1 MSWPSAGSRRNRAGV
16 RDSDVLIVG
25 GGIGG
30 LALALSLHQAGIS
43 AVVFEAAP
51 EVQPLGVGINIL
63 PHGMRELSELGLQD
77 ELIAL
82 AIETRELAFYSRH
95 GQFIYKEPRGRYAG
109 YDWPQLSIHRADL
122 HKVLLEAAIDRLGK
136 EAVWLDHRC
145 LKAEQDG
152 AGVTLHFDKAEPQ
165 RGKVAVGCD
174 GIHSALRWQLYPD
187 QGPPKYSGVNMWRG
201 AVRWPAF
208 LGGDTMVST
217 GWMTVGKTVIYPVR
231 PGKPETDGLPLINW
245 VAEIERPEAVR
256 QDWTGRG
263 RLSDM
268 MPAFAG
274 LRFDWLDISGM
285 IESTEEILEYPMV
298 DRDPLP
304 RWTFGRLT
312 LLGDAAHPMYPRGS
326 NGAGQAIIDA
336 RFLTGQIKKLGASE
350 AALQQYEAVRG
361 PATARVVLTNRSD
374 PPDAI
379 LREVWQRSGG
389 HRFARIEDVIS
400 TAELQAISDRYKKV
414 AGFDRETLKTR
425 PSFV

>member
-1 MSWPSAGSRRNRAGV
+1 VSDDA
-16 RDSDVLIVG
+16 DVLIVG

-30 LALALSLHQAGIS
+30 LTLALSLHQAGIS
-43 AVVFEAAP
+43 ARVFEAAP

-63 PHGMRELSELGLQD
+63 PHGMRELCELGLQ
-77 ELIAL
+77 EAL
-82 AIETRELAFYSRH
+82 AACAIETRELAFYSRH

-122 HKVLLEAAIDRLGK
+122 HKVLLDATVQRLGRD
-136 EAVWLDHRC
+136 AVRLDHRC
-145 LKAEQDG
+145 LKAEQDD

-208 LGGDTMVST
+208 LAGDTMVST

-231 PGKPETDGLPLINW
+231 PGTPETAGLPLINW

-263 RLSDM
+263 KLSDM

-274 LRFDWLDISGM
+274 LTFDWLDISGM

-304 RWTFGRLT
+304 RWTFGRIT

-326 NGAGQAIIDA
+326 NGAGQSIIDA
-336 RFLTGQIKKLGASE
+336 RYLTGQIRKHGATE
-350 AALQQYEAVRG
+350 QALQSYEAVRG
-361 PATARVVLTNRSD
+361 PATANVVLANRNN

-389 HRFARIEDVIS
+389 QRFERIDDVIS
-400 TAELQAISDRYKKV
+400 AAELQAISDRYKKV
-414 AGFDRETLKTR
+414 AGFDREELKTR

>member
-1 MSWPSAGSRRNRAGV
+1 VSDDA
-16 RDSDVLIVG
+16 DVLIVG

-30 LALALSLHQAGIS
+30 LTLALSLHQAGIS
-43 AVVFEAAP
+43 ARVFEAAP

-63 PHGMRELSELGLQD
+63 PHGMRELCELGLQ
-77 ELIAL
+77 EAL
-82 AIETRELAFYSRH
+82 AACAIETRELAFYSRH

-122 HKVLLEAAIDRLGK
+122 HKVLLDATLKRLGRD
-136 EAVWLDHRC
+136 AVRLDHRC
-145 LKAEQDG
+145 LKAEQDS
-152 AGVTLHFDKAEPQ
+152 AGVALHFDKAEPQ

-208 LGGDTMVST
+208 LSGDTMVST

-231 PGKPETDGLPLINW
+231 PGTPETAGLPLINW

-263 RLSDM
+263 KLSDM

-274 LRFDWLDISGM
+274 LTFDWLDISGM

-304 RWTFGRLT
+304 RWTFGRIT

-326 NGAGQAIIDA
+326 NGAGQSIIDA
-336 RFLTGQIKKLGASE
+336 RYLTGQIRKHGATE
-350 AALQQYEAVRG
+350 QALQSYEAVRG
-361 PATARVVLTNRSD
+361 PATANVVLANRNN

-389 HRFARIEDVIS
+389 QRFERIEDVIS
-400 TAELQAISDRYKKV
+400 ASELQAISDRYKKV
-414 AGFDRETLKTR
+414 AGFDRESLRTR

>member
-1 MSWPSAGSRRNRAGV
+1 MNTSTP
-16 RDSDVLIVG
+16 DVLIVG
-25 GGIGG
+25 GGVGG
-30 LALALSLHQAGIS
+30 LALALSLHQASIS
-43 AVVFEAAP
+43 CCVLEAAP
-51 EVQPLGVGINIL
+51 EVLPLGVGINLL
-63 PHGMRELSELGLQD
+63 PHAMRELSELGLAD
-77 ELIAL
+77 ELA
-82 AIETRELAFYSRH
+82 AQCIETRELCFYSRH
-95 GQFIYKEPRGRYAG
+95 GQFIFKEPRGRFAG

-122 HKVLLEAAIDRLGK
+122 HRVLLEATRQRLGAD
-136 EAVWLDHRC
+136 AVRLGHRVT
-145 LKAEQDG
+145 KVDQDA
-152 AGVTLHFDKAEPQ
+152 AGVTIHFDTAPPQ
-165 RGKVAVGCD
+165 PGKVAVGCD
-174 GIHSALRWQLYPD
+174 GIHSALRRQLYPNE
-187 QGPPKYSGVNMWRG
+187 GPPKYSGVNMWRG
-201 AVRWPAF
+201 AVRWPAY

-217 GWMTVGKTVIYPVR
+217 GWMTVGKTVIYPIR
-231 PGKPETDGLPLINW
+231 AGTPETNGLPLINW

-263 RLSDM
+263 RLADM

-274 LRFDWLDISGM
+274 LKFDWLDISAM

-336 RFLTGQIKKLGASE
+336 RFLTGQIKKLGATE
-350 AALQQYEAVRG
+350 AALAAYETVRS
-361 PATARVVLTNRSD
+361 PQTAKVVLTNRTD

-389 HRFARIEDVIS
+389 KRFERIEDVIS
-400 TAELQAISDRYKKV
+400 VAELQDISDRYKKV

>member
-1 MSWPSAGSRRNRAGV
+1 MSDDA
-16 RDSDVLIVG
+16 DVLIVG

-30 LALALSLHQAGIS
+30 LTLALSLHQAGIS
-43 AVVFEAAP
+43 ARVFEAAP

-63 PHGMRELSELGLQD
+63 PHGMRELCELGLQD
-77 ELIAL
+77 AL
-82 AIETRELAFYSRH
+82 AACAIETRELAFYSRH

-122 HKVLLEAAIDRLGK
+122 HKVLLDATLQRLGRG
-136 EAVWLDHRC
+136 AVWLDHRC
-145 LKAEQDG
+145 LKAEQDS
-152 AGVTLHFDKAEPQ
+152 AGVTLHFDRAPPQ

-208 LGGDTMVST
+208 LSGDTMVST

-231 PGKPETDGLPLINW
+231 PGTSETGGLPLINW

-263 RLSDM
+263 KLADM

-274 LRFDWLDISGM
+274 LKFDWLDISGM

-304 RWTFGRLT
+304 RWTFGRIT

-326 NGAGQAIIDA
+326 NGAGQSIIDA
-336 RFLTGQIKKLGASE
+336 RYLTGQIKTLGATE
-350 AALQQYEAVRG
+350 QALQSYEAVRG
-361 PATARVVLTNRSD
+361 PATANVVLANRNN

-389 HRFARIEDVIS
+389 QRFERIDDVIS
-400 TAELQAISDRYKKV
+400 AAELQAISDRYKKV
-414 AGFDRETLKTR
+414 AGFDREELKTR

>member
-1 MSWPSAGSRRNRAGV
+1 VTERGA
-16 RDSDVLIVG
+16 DVLIVG
-25 GGIGG
+25 GGVGG
-30 LALALSLHQAGIS
+30 LTLALSLHQAGIS
-43 AVVFEAAP
+43 CRVLEAAP
-51 EVQPLGVGINIL
+51 EVLPLGVGINLL
-63 PHGMRELSELGLQD
+63 PHAMRELSELGLA
-77 ELIAL
+77 ETLAAH
-82 AIETRELAFYSRH
+82 AIETRELCFYSRH
-95 GQFIYKEPRGRYAG
+95 GQFIFKEPRGRFAG

-122 HKVLLEAAIDRLGK
+122 HRVLLEATRQRLGAD
-136 EAVWLDHRC
+136 AVRLDHRIT
-145 LKAEQDG
+145 KVDQDS
-152 AGVTLHFDKAEPQ
+152 AGVVLHVDKATAQ
-165 RGKVAVGCD
+165 HGRIAVGCD
-174 GIHSALRWQLYPD
+174 GIHSALRRQLYPNE
-187 QGPPKYSGVNMWRG
+187 GPPKYSGVNMWRG
-201 AVRWPAF
+201 ATRWPAY

-217 GWMTVGKTVIYPVR
+217 GWMTVGKTVIYPIR
-231 PGKPETDGLPLINW
+231 PGTPETGGKPLINW
-245 VAEIERPEAVR
+245 VAEIEQPEAVR

-263 RLSDM
+263 RLADM

-274 LRFDWLDISGM
+274 LKFDWLDISAM

-350 AALQQYEAVRG
+350 EALAAYETVRN
-361 PATARVVLTNRSD
+361 PQTAKVVLTNRTD

-389 HRFARIEDVIS
+389 RRFERIEDVIS
-400 TAELQAISDRYKKV
+400 TAELQDMSDGYKKV
-414 AGFDRETLKTR
+414 AGFDRDTLKTR

>member
-1 MSWPSAGSRRNRAGV
+1 MSDA
-16 RDSDVLIVG
+16 DVLIVG
-25 GGIGG
+25 GGVGG

-43 AVVFEAAP
+43 ARVFEAAP

-63 PHGMRELSELGLQD
+63 PHGMRELAELGLQ
-77 ELIAL
+77 ERLIAL

-122 HKVLLEAAIDRLGK
+122 HKVLLDATRERLGSD
-136 EAVWLDHRC
+136 AVRLDHRC

-187 QGPPKYSGVNMWRG
+187 QGPSKYSGVNMWRG

-231 PGKPETDGLPLINW
+231 PGTPETNGLPLINW

-263 RLSDM
+263 RLADM

-274 LRFDWLDISGM
+274 LKFDWLDISGM
-285 IESTEEILEYPMV
+285 IESTDEILEYPMV

-304 RWTFGRLT
+304 RWTFGRVT

-336 RFLTGQIKKLGASE
+336 RFLTGQIRKLGATE
-350 AALQQYEAVRG
+350 QALQQYEAARG
-361 PATARVVLTNRSD
+361 PATAKVVLTNRSD

-389 HRFARIEDVIS
+389 NRFERIEDVIS
-400 TAELQAISDRYKKV
+400 TAELQSISDRYKKV

>member
-1 MSWPSAGSRRNRAGV
+1 MSDPDILV
-16 RDSDVLIVG
+16 VG

-30 LALALSLHQAGIS
+30 LSLALSLHQAGIS
-43 AVVFEAAP
+43 CRVYESVP
-51 EVQPLGVGINIL
+51 EIRPLGVGINLL
-63 PHGMRELSELGLQD
+63 PHGMRELCELGLQD
-77 ELIAL
+77 AL
-82 AIETRELAFYSRH
+82 ARVAIETRTLAFYSRH
-95 GQFIYKEPRGRYAG
+95 GQFIYSEPRGRYAG

-122 HKVLLEAAIDRLGK
+122 HAVLLDAVRARLGAD
-136 EAVWLDHRC
+136 AVVLDRRVAR
-145 LKAEQDG
+145 AEQDTD
-152 AGVTLHFDKAEPQ
+152 GVTLHFENAEPQ
-165 RGKVAVGCD
+165 RGRLAVGCD
-174 GIHSALRWQLYPD
+174 GIHSAIRRQLHPD
-187 QGPPKYSGVNMWRG
+187 QGPPRYSGVNMWRG

-231 PGKPETDGLPLINW
+231 PATPESGGLPLVNW
-245 VAEIERPEAVR
+245 VAEIEKPDAVR

-263 RLSDM
+263 RLADM
-268 MPAFAG
+268 MPAFSG
-274 LRFDWLDISGM
+274 LRFDWLDITGM
-285 IESTEEILEYPMV
+285 IEATAEILEYPMV

-304 RWTFGRLT
+304 RWSHGRVT

-336 RFLTGQIKKLGASE
+336 RCLAGLVKRRGATVE
-350 AALQQYEAVRG
+350 ALAAYEAIRG

-389 HRFARIEDVIS
+389 RPFARIEDVIAP
-400 TAELQAISDRYKKV
+400 AELQAMSDRYKKV
-414 AGFDRETLKTR
+414 AGFDVETLRTR

>member
-1 MSWPSAGSRRNRAGV
+1 MSHDA
-16 RDSDVLIVG
+16 DVLIVG

-30 LALALSLHQAGIS
+30 LTLALSLHQAGIS
-43 AVVFEAAP
+43 ARVFEAAP

-63 PHGMRELSELGLQD
+63 PHGMRELCELGLQD
-77 ELIAL
+77 AL
-82 AIETRELAFYSRH
+82 AACAIETRELAFYSRH

-122 HKVLLEAAIDRLGK
+122 HKVLLDATRQRLGRD
-136 EAVWLDHRC
+136 AVRLDHRC
-145 LKAEQDG
+145 LRAEQDS
-152 AGVTLHFDKAEPQ
+152 AGVTLHFDRAPPQ

-208 LGGDTMVST
+208 LSGDTMVST

-231 PGKPETDGLPLINW
+231 PGTPETAGLPLINW

-263 RLSDM
+263 KLSDM

-274 LRFDWLDISGM
+274 LTFDWLDISGM

-304 RWTFGRLT
+304 RWTFGRIT

-326 NGAGQAIIDA
+326 NGAGQSIIDA
-336 RFLTGQIKKLGASE
+336 RYLTGQIKTHGATE
-350 AALQQYEAVRG
+350 QALQSYEAVRG
-361 PATARVVLTNRSD
+361 PATANVVLANRNN

-389 HRFARIEDVIS
+389 RRFERIDDVIS
-400 TAELQAISDRYKKV
+400 ATELQAISDRYKKV
-414 AGFDRETLKTR
+414 AGFDRESLRTR

>member
-1 MSWPSAGSRRNRAGV
+1 MACASSASSACRTRWPRC
-16 RDSDVLIVG
+16 
-25 GGIGG
+25 
-30 LALALSLHQAGIS
+30 
-43 AVVFEAAP
+43 
-51 EVQPLGVGINIL
+51 
-63 PHGMRELSELGLQD
+63 
-77 ELIAL
+77 

-122 HKVLLEAAIDRLGK
+122 HKVLLDATRAAAGRATPCGSAIAASRSTRT
-136 EAVWLDHRC
+136 APASRC
-145 LKAEQDG
+145 
-152 AGVTLHFDKAEPQ
+152 TSTTAEPQ

-174 GIHSALRWQLYPD
+174 GIHSALRRQLYPD
-187 QGPPKYSGVNMWRG
+187 EGPPKYSGVNMWRG

-231 PGKPETDGLPLINW
+231 PGTPETGGKPLINW

-263 RLSDM
+263 RLADM

-274 LRFDWLDISGM
+274 LKFDWLDITGM

-304 RWTFGRLT
+304 RWSFGRIT

-336 RFLTGQIKKLGASE
+336 RFLTGQIKKLGATRSRRCSTTRRC
-350 AALQQYEAVRG
+350 AVRRR
-361 PATARVVLTNRSD
+361 PRSC
-374 PPDAI
+374 
-379 LREVWQRSGG
+379 
-389 HRFARIEDVIS
+389 
-400 TAELQAISDRYKKV
+400 
-414 AGFDRETLKTR
+414 
-425 PSFV
+425 

>member
-1 MSWPSAGSRRNRAGV
+1 MTSSE
-16 RDSDVLIVG
+16 SDVLIVG

-30 LALALSLHQAGIS
+30 LTLALSLHQAGIS
-43 AVVFEAAP
+43 CRVFEAAP
-51 EVQPLGVGINIL
+51 DIQPLGVGINIL
-63 PHGMRELSELGLQD
+63 PHGMRELCELGLQD
-77 ELIAL
+77 ALTAL

-122 HKVLLEAAIDRLGK
+122 HKVLLDAAVERLG
-136 EAVWLDHRC
+136 ADAIRLDHRC
-145 LKAEQDG
+145 LNAAQDG

-208 LGGDTMVST
+208 LSGDTMVST

-231 PGKPETDGLPLINW
+231 PGTPETDGKPLINW

-274 LRFDWLDISGM
+274 LKFDWLDISGM

-304 RWTFGRLT
+304 RWTFGRIT

-326 NGAGQAIIDA
+326 NGAGQSIIDA
-336 RFLTGQIKKLGASE
+336 RYLTGQIKQLGATE
-350 AALQQYEAVRG
+350 QALQQYEAVRG
-361 PATARVVLTNRSD
+361 PATANVVLANRNN
-374 PPDAI
+374 PPDTI

-389 HRFARIEDVIS
+389 QRFERIEDVIS
-400 TAELQAISDRYKKV
+400 PAELQAISDRYKKV
-414 AGFDRETLKTR
+414 AGFDRESLRTR
-425 PSFV
+425 SSFV

>member
-1 MSWPSAGSRRNRAGV
+1 MTAPRT
-16 RDSDVLIVG
+16 DVLIVG
-25 GGIGG
+25 GGVGG

-43 AVVFEAAP
+43 SRVFEAVPAIL
-51 EVQPLGVGINIL
+51 PLGVGINLL
-63 PHGMRELSELGLQD
+63 PHAMRELSELGLQD
-77 ELIAL
+77 AL
-82 AIETRELAFYSRH
+82 AARAIETRELAFYSRH
-95 GQFIYKEPRGRYAG
+95 GQFIYKEPRGRFAG

-122 HKVLLEAAIDRLGK
+122 HDVLLTAVRQRLGDD
-136 EAVWLDHRC
+136 AVQLGHRC
-145 LKAEQDG
+145 IQVDQD
-152 AGVTLHFDKAEPQ
+152 ANGVTLHFDKAQPQ
-165 RGKVAVGCD
+165 SGKLVVGCD
-174 GIHSALRWQLYPD
+174 GIHSALRRQLVPGE
-187 QGPPKYSGVNMWRG
+187 GPPKYSGVNMWRG

-231 PGKPETDGLPLINW
+231 PGTPGTGGLPLINW
-245 VAEIERPEAVR
+245 VAEIERPDAVR

-263 RLSDM
+263 RLADM
-268 MPAFAG
+268 MPAFSG
-274 LRFDWLDISGM
+274 LKFDWLDITAM

-304 RWTFGRLT
+304 RWNLGRLT

-336 RFLTGQIKKLGASE
+336 RFLAGQIRKLGATE
-350 AALQQYEAVRG
+350 AALAAYETVRN
-361 PATARVVLTNRSD
+361 PATAKVVLTNRTD

-379 LREVWQRSGG
+379 LREVWKRSGG
-389 HRFARIEDVIS
+389 KRFDRIEDVIS
-400 TAELQAISDRYKKV
+400 ATELQEMSDRYKRV

>member
-1 MSWPSAGSRRNRAGV
+1 MSDPDILV
-16 RDSDVLIVG
+16 VG

-30 LALALSLHQAGIS
+30 LSLALSLHQAGIS
-43 AVVFEAAP
+43 CRVYESVP
-51 EVQPLGVGINIL
+51 EIKPLGVGINLL
-63 PHGMRELSELGLQD
+63 PHGMRELAELGLQD
-77 ELIAL
+77 AL
-82 AIETRELAFYSRH
+82 AKRSIETRTLAFYSRH
-95 GQFIYKEPRGRYAG
+95 GQFIYSEPRGRYAG

-122 HKVLLEAAIDRLGK
+122 HAVLLDAVRSRLGDD
-136 EAVWLDHRC
+136 AVLLDRRVAR
-145 LKAEQDG
+145 AEQDG
-152 AGVTLHFDKAEPQ
+152 DGVTLHFENAEPQ
-165 RGKVAVGCD
+165 RGRLAIGCD
-174 GIHSALRWQLYPD
+174 GIHSAIRKQLHPD
-187 QGPPKYSGVNMWRG
+187 QGPPRYSGVNMWRG

-231 PGKPETDGLPLINW
+231 PATPESGGLPLINW
-245 VAEIERPEAVR
+245 VAEIEKADAVR

-263 RLSDM
+263 RLADM

-274 LRFDWLDISGM
+274 LRFDWLDITGM
-285 IESTEEILEYPMV
+285 IEATGEILEYPMV

-304 RWTFGRLT
+304 RWGHGRVT

-336 RFLTGQIKKLGASE
+336 RCLAGLVRRLGAGVE
-350 AALQQYEAVRG
+350 ALQQYEAMRG
-361 PATARVVLTNRSD
+361 PATAKVVLTNRSD

-389 HRFARIEDVIS
+389 RPFARIEDVIAP
-400 TAELQAISDRYKKV
+400 AELQAMSERYKKV
-414 AGFDRETLKTR
+414 AGFDVETLRTR

>member
-1 MSWPSAGSRRNRAGV
+1 MSSNP
-16 RDSDVLIVG
+16 DVLIVG

-30 LALALSLHQAGIS
+30 LTLALSLHQAGIS
-43 AVVFEAAP
+43 CRVFEAAP
-51 EVQPLGVGINIL
+51 DIQPLGVGINIL
-63 PHGMRELSELGLQD
+63 PHGMRELCELGLQD
-77 ELIAL
+77 AL
-82 AIETRELAFYSRH
+82 TAMAIETRELAFYSRH

-122 HKVLLEAAIDRLGK
+122 HKVLLDATLQRLGRD
-136 EAVWLDHRC
+136 AVLLDRRC
-145 LKAEQDG
+145 VEAEQDG
-152 AGVTLHFDKAEPQ
+152 AEITLHFDNAEPQ
-165 RGKVAVGCD
+165 RGRVVVGCD
-174 GIHSALRWQLYPD
+174 GIHSALRRQLYPD
-187 QGPPKYSGVNMWRG
+187 QGPPSYSGVNMWRG

-231 PGKPETDGLPLINW
+231 PGTPETDGKPLINW

-263 RLSDM
+263 RLADM

-274 LRFDWLDISGM
+274 LKFDWLDISGM

-304 RWTFGRLT
+304 RWTFGRIT

-326 NGAGQAIIDA
+326 NGAGQAIVDA
-336 RFLTGQIKKLGASE
+336 RYLTGRIKTLGATAE
-350 AALQQYEAVRG
+350 ALQSYEAVRG
-361 PATARVVLTNRSD
+361 PATAKVVLTNRSD

-389 HRFARIEDVIS
+389 RRFERIDDVIS
-400 TAELQAISDRYKKV
+400 ASELQAISDRYKKV
-414 AGFDRETLKTR
+414 AGFDRESLRTR

>member
-1 MSWPSAGSRRNRAGV
+1 VSDDA
-16 RDSDVLIVG
+16 DVLIVG

-30 LALALSLHQAGIS
+30 LTLALSLHQAGIS
-43 AVVFEAAP
+43 ARVFEAAP

-63 PHGMRELSELGLQD
+63 PHGMRELCELGLQ
-77 ELIAL
+77 EAL
-82 AIETRELAFYSRH
+82 AACAIETRELAFYSRH

-122 HKVLLEAAIDRLGK
+122 HKVLLDATLKRLGRD
-136 EAVWLDHRC
+136 AVRLDHRC
-145 LKAEQDG
+145 LKAEQDS
-152 AGVTLHFDKAEPQ
+152 AGVALHFDKAEPQ

-208 LGGDTMVST
+208 LSGDTMVST

-231 PGKPETDGLPLINW
+231 PGTPETAGLPLINW

-263 RLSDM
+263 KLSDM

-274 LRFDWLDISGM
+274 LTFDWLDISGM

-304 RWTFGRLT
+304 RWTFGRIT

-326 NGAGQAIIDA
+326 NGAGQSIIDA
-336 RFLTGQIKKLGASE
+336 RYLTGQIRKHGATE
-350 AALQQYEAVRG
+350 QALQSYEAVRG
-361 PATARVVLTNRSD
+361 PATANVVLANRNN

-389 HRFARIEDVIS
+389 RRFERIEDVIS
-400 TAELQAISDRYKKV
+400 ATELQAISDRYKKV
-414 AGFDRETLKTR
+414 AGFDREELRTR

>member
-1 MSWPSAGSRRNRAGV
+1 MTAPRT
-16 RDSDVLIVG
+16 DVLIVG
-25 GGIGG
+25 GGVGG

-43 AVVFEAAP
+43 SRVFEAVPAIL
-51 EVQPLGVGINIL
+51 PLGVGINLL
-63 PHGMRELSELGLQD
+63 PHAMRELSELGLQD
-77 ELIAL
+77 AL
-82 AIETRELAFYSRH
+82 AARAIETRELAFYSRH
-95 GQFIYKEPRGRYAG
+95 GQFIYKEPRGRFAG

-122 HKVLLEAAIDRLGK
+122 HDVLLTAVRQRLGDD
-136 EAVWLDHRC
+136 AVQLGHRC
-145 LKAEQDG
+145 IQVDQD
-152 AGVTLHFDKAEPQ
+152 ANGVTLHFDKAQPQ
-165 RGKVAVGCD
+165 SGKLVVGCD
-174 GIHSALRWQLYPD
+174 GIHSALRRQLVPGE
-187 QGPPKYSGVNMWRG
+187 GPPKYSGVNMWRG

-231 PGKPETDGLPLINW
+231 PGTPETGGLPLINW
-245 VAEIERPEAVR
+245 VAEIERPDAVR

-263 RLSDM
+263 RLADM

-274 LRFDWLDISGM
+274 LKFDWLDITAM

-304 RWTFGRLT
+304 RWNLGRLT

-336 RFLTGQIKKLGASE
+336 RFLAGQIRKLGATE
-350 AALQQYEAVRG
+350 AALAAYETVRN
-361 PATARVVLTNRSD
+361 PATAKVVLTNRTD

-379 LREVWQRSGG
+379 LREVWKRSGG
-389 HRFARIEDVIS
+389 KRFERIEDVIS
-400 TAELQAISDRYKKV
+400 AAELQEMSDRYKKV

>member
-1 MSWPSAGSRRNRAGV
+1 VSHDA
-16 RDSDVLIVG
+16 DVLIVG

-30 LALALSLHQAGIS
+30 LTLALSLHQAGIS
-43 AVVFEAAP
+43 ARVFEAAP

-63 PHGMRELSELGLQD
+63 PHGMRELCELGLQD
-77 ELIAL
+77 AL
-82 AIETRELAFYSRH
+82 AACAIETRELAFYSRH

-122 HKVLLEAAIDRLGK
+122 HKVLLDATVQRLGRD
-136 EAVWLDHRC
+136 AVRLDHRC
-145 LKAEQDG
+145 LKVEQDS
-152 AGVTLHFDKAEPQ
+152 AGVTLHFDKAEPR

-231 PGKPETDGLPLINW
+231 PGTPETGGLPLINW

-274 LRFDWLDISGM
+274 LKFDWLDISGM

-304 RWTFGRLT
+304 RWTFGRIT

-326 NGAGQAIIDA
+326 NGAGQSIIDA
-336 RFLTGQIKKLGASE
+336 RYLTGQIKTHGATE
-350 AALQQYEAVRG
+350 QALQSYEAVRG
-361 PATARVVLTNRSD
+361 PATANVVLANRNN

-389 HRFARIEDVIS
+389 NRFERIEDVIS
-400 TAELQAISDRYKKV
+400 AGELQAISDRYKKV
-414 AGFDRETLKTR
+414 AGFDRDSLRTR